1 MEERKTLIRNVIRTV
16 FGLFLF
22 AVGVALEMQSNIGMA
37 PWETFAVGIAN
48 HVPFRFG
55 TVHVTVSLIIV
66 VIDLLMKEK
75 IGVGTVLDALMVG
88 NCADLIVRSGLIPL
102 QHTLISGAV
111 MLVIGM
117 FLMGLGQ
124 YFYMGAGLGF
134 GPRDTMMVGLGK
146 RFRKIPIGAVQTV
159 ILVVVLCA
167 GWLLGAPVGAGT
179 LITVFGLGP
188 TMQLVFKVLHFDPR
202 GIEQT
207 GFAEFFRILTG
218 KD

>member
-1 MEERKTLIRNVIRTV
+1 MTRSTLVKNLIRTV
-16 FGLFLF
+16 FGLFIF
-22 AVGVALEMQSNIGMA
+22 AAGVALEMQSNIGMA
-37 PWETFAVGIAN
+37 PWETFAVGVAN

-55 TVHVTVSLIIV
+55 TVHVTISLIIV

-75 IGVGTVLDALMVG
+75 IGTGTVLDALLVG
-88 NCADLIVRSGLIPL
+88 NFADLIVRTGLIPL
-102 QHTLISGAV
+102 QHSILSGAA
-111 MLVIGM
+111 LLIIGM
-117 FLMGLGQ
+117 ILMAVGQ

-146 RFRKIPIGAVQTV
+146 RFRTIPIGAVQTA

-167 GWLLGAPVGAGT
+167 GWLLGAPVGIGT
-179 LITVFGLGP
+179 LITVFGLGT
-188 TMQLVFKVLHFDPR
+188 TMQMVFKALHFDPR

-207 GFAEFFRILTG
+207 GFVEFFRILSG